1 MDGAFGNRPPTPVNP
16 NFPPLSDNEKRPTRA
31 IRTGT
36 TIHRKMSSLWIKTFQ
51 SKRRRSFGPSQK
63 NVKPIF
69 LGMYK
74 KIYDSP

>member
-1 MDGAFGNRPPTPVNP
+1 MDGASGNCSPIPVNP
-16 NFPPLSDNEKRPTRA
+16 NFSPLSDNEKRQTRA
-31 IRTGT
+31 RRTGT
-36 TIHRKMSSLWIKTFQ
+36 TIHRNMSSLWIKTFQ
-51 SKRRRSFGPSQK
+51 SKRRRSFNPSKK